1 MSGAPLAEQEA
12 VRMPQTLSSPQE
24 RLRRYA
30 SLRRAM
36 ATEGIEALVIAAR
49 GDEFMRG
56 RLQYVS
62 DVHLWAGRAFV
73 VLPVAASPIFFGEP
87 LWGIGRATLPGWI
100 TDARLSTEPGNS
112 IGRALRDLGLNRAR
126 IGIAGLEEVIA
137 VRDLRQITAAL
148 PDAEL
153 VDGTALFDSV
163 RAIKSQEEVSH
174 LRETSAI
181 LKKAYQAIEANLA
194 PGQTDRQVLAEAHRL
209 CRSFGC
215 LDGIA
220 ILGRRPFR
228 SFGPPTGAVFQQDDI
243 IGMDLEWGGPAHY
256 WLELRRVYSFR
267 PPPDAARRFW
277 EMRVETQQR
286 CTEAM
291 KPGVS
296 SEEILR
302 VMDTVYH
309 KYGYDAEGQISYAAH
324 GIGIDSLEPPWVPG
338 KEVILQAGMVLS
350 LHPHIRFAD
359 PAAAAALGG
368 IGLADNVLVTAS
380 GGERLTD
387 QSDHWVVV

>member
-1 MSGAPLAEQEA
+1 
-12 VRMPQTLSSPQE
+12 
-24 RLRRYA
+24 
-30 SLRRAM
+30 M
-36 ATEGIEALVIAAR
+36 ARDGIDALVVAAR

-62 DVHLWAGRAFV
+62 DVHMWAGRAFV
-73 VLPVAASPIFFGEP
+73 VLPADAPPIFFGEP
-87 LWGIGRATLPGWI
+87 LWGIGRATLPGWV
-100 TDARLSTEPGNS
+100 TDARLSAQPGDS
-112 IGRALRDLGLNRAR
+112 IGHALRDLGLNHTR
-126 IGIAGLEEVIA
+126 IGIVGLEDVIA
-137 VRDLRQITAAL
+137 VRDLRQIATAL

-153 VDGTALFDSV
+153 VDGTALFDAV
-163 RAIKSQEEVSH
+163 RAIKSEEEISH

-181 LKKAYQAIEANLA
+181 LKRAYQAIEAHLA
-194 PGQTDRQVLAEAHRL
+194 PGQTDRQVVAEAHRL
-209 CRSFGC
+209 CRLFGC

-228 SFGPPTGAVFQQDDI
+228 SFAPPTGAVFHEDDI

-267 PPPDAARRFW
+267 PPPDDARRFW
-277 EMRVETQQR
+277 EMRVEAQHR
-286 CTEAM
+286 CAAAM

-296 SEEILR
+296 SDEILTA
-302 VMDTVYH
+302 MNAVYR

-324 GIGIDSLEPPWVPG
+324 GIGTDSLEPPWVPG

-387 QSDHWVVV
+387 QTDQWIVV